1 MLKGEIKMQ
10 KIKGA
15 FPVLITPMDEFQ
27 EINWDGVKQNVNY
40 FIEQKVAGII
50 INGSTGEFVSLSK
63 EERFK
68 MVETV
73 LKEVDGRIPVIVGT
87 AAETTKETIEYTRH
101 AEAHGADC
109 ALIINSYYCKPK
121 EEEIY
126 FHFKEISNVVNI
138 PIMLYNNPFTSGVDM
153 STELMLR
160 IGKECGNVTHIKESS
175 GDIRKARDL
184 VRQGEGAFQ
193 VFCGSE
199 DLVMESYL
207 VGATGWVSVA
217 GNIVPGLVT
226 KMYEHFQNGELEKA
240 WEINDAILPLCEFLE
255 GSGKYVQIVKRSME
269 LHGQAGGPSRY
280 PRLGLTVEEDQ
291 KLQTILSRINGQF
304 DPHLKMR

>member
-1 MLKGEIKMQ
+1 MQ
-10 KIKGA
+10 NIKGA

-27 EINWDGVKQNVNY
+27 EIDWKGVKQNVNY
-40 FIEQKVAGII
+40 FIKKKVAGII

-63 EERFK
+63 EERFN

-87 AAETTKETIEYTRH
+87 AAETTKETIEYTKH

-126 FHFKEISNVVNI
+126 FHFKEISNAVNI

-153 STELMLR
+153 STGLMLR
-160 IGKECGNVTHIKESS
+160 IGKECENVTHIKESS

-207 VGATGWVSVA
+207 VGASGWVSVA

-269 LHGQAGGPSRY
+269 LHGQVGGPSRY
-280 PRLGLTVEEDQ
+280 PRLGLTEEEDQ
-291 KLQTILSRINGQF
+291 KLQTILSEIAA
-304 DPHLKMR
+304 HAAV

>member
-1 MLKGEIKMQ
+1 MK

-15 FPVLITPMDEFQ
+15 FPVLITPMDELQ
-27 EINWDGVKQNVNY
+27 EINWNGVKQNVNY

-63 EERFK
+63 KERFK

-87 AAETTKETIEYTRH
+87 AAETTKETIEYTKH

-126 FHFKEISNVVNI
+126 FHFKEISNAVNI

-160 IGKECGNVTHIKESS
+160 IGKECENVTHIKESS
-175 GDIRKARDL
+175 GDIRKVRDL

-269 LHGQAGGPSRY
+269 LYGQAGGPSRY
-280 PRLGLTVEEDQ
+280 PRLRLTKEEDQ
-291 KLQTILSRINGQF
+291 KLQMIISKIAA
-304 DPHLKMR
+304 HVAV

>member
-1 MLKGEIKMQ
+1 MQ

-27 EINWDGVKQNVNY
+27 EIDWKGVKQNVNY

-63 EERFK
+63 EERFN

-87 AAETTKETIEYTRH
+87 TAETTKETIEYTKH

-126 FHFKEISNVVNI
+126 FHFKEISNAVNI

-160 IGKECGNVTHIKESS
+160 IGKEFENVTHIKESS

-269 LHGQAGGPSRY
+269 LHGQVGGPSRY

-291 KLQTILSRINGQF
+291 KLQTILSEIAA
-304 DPHLKMR
+304 HAVV

>member
-1 MLKGEIKMQ
+1 MQ

-27 EINWDGVKQNVNY
+27 EIDWKGVKQNVNY

-63 EERFK
+63 EERFN

-87 AAETTKETIEYTRH
+87 AAETTKETIEYTKH

-126 FHFKEISNVVNI
+126 FHFKEISNAVNI

-160 IGKECGNVTHIKESS
+160 IGKECKNVTHIKESS

-184 VRQGEGAFQ
+184 VKQGEGAFQ

-207 VGATGWVSVA
+207 VGASGWVSVA

-280 PRLGLTVEEDQ
+280 PRLGLTEEEDQ
-291 KLQTILSRINGQF
+291 KLQTIISKIAA
-304 DPHLKMR
+304 HTAV

>member
-1 MLKGEIKMQ
+1 MQ

-87 AAETTKETIEYTRH
+87 AAETTKETIEYTKY
-101 AEAHGADC
+101 AEAYGADC

-126 FHFKEISNVVNI
+126 FHFKEISNAVNI

-280 PRLGLTVEEDQ
+280 PRLGLTIEEDQ

>member
-1 MLKGEIKMQ
+1 MK

-27 EINWDGVKQNVNY
+27 EINWNGVKQNVNY
-40 FIEQKVAGII
+40 FINQKVAGII

-87 AAETTKETIEYTRH
+87 AAETTKETIEYTKH

-126 FHFKEISNVVNI
+126 FHFKEISSAVNI

-160 IGKECGNVTHIKESS
+160 IGKECENVTHIKESS

-280 PRLGLTVEEDQ
+280 PRLRLTEEEDQ
-291 KLQTILSRINGQF
+291 KFQMIISKIAA
-304 DPHLKMR
+304 HAAV

>member
-1 MLKGEIKMQ
+1 MKN
-10 KIKGA
+10 IKGA

-27 EINWDGVKQNVNY
+27 EINWNGVKQNVNY
-40 FIEQKVAGII
+40 FINQKVAGII

-87 AAETTKETIEYTRH
+87 AAETTKETIEYTKH
-101 AEAHGADC
+101 AEAYGADC

-126 FHFKEISNVVNI
+126 FHFKEISNAVNI

-160 IGKECGNVTHIKESS
+160 IGKECENVTHIKESS

-217 GNIVPGLVT
+217 GNIIPGLVT

-240 WEINDAILPLCEFLE
+240 WEINDGILPLCEFLE

-280 PRLGLTVEEDQ
+280 PRLGLTEEEDQ
-291 KLQTILSRINGQF
+291 KLQMIISKIAAQAAV
-304 DPHLKMR
+304 

>member
-1 MLKGEIKMQ
+1 MR

-87 AAETTKETIEYTRH
+87 AAETTKETIEYTKH

-126 FHFKEISNVVNI
+126 FHFKEISNAVNK

-160 IGKECGNVTHIKESS
+160 IGKECENVTHIKESS

-184 VRQGEGAFQ
+184 VRQSEGAFQ

-207 VGATGWVSVA
+207 VGASGWVSVA

-280 PRLGLTVEEDQ
+280 PRLGLTVDEDQ
-291 KLQTILSRINGQF
+291 KLQTILSNIAA
-304 DPHLKMR
+304 HAAV

>member
-1 MLKGEIKMQ
+1 MQ

-27 EINWDGVKQNVNY
+27 EIDWKGVKQNVNY

-63 EERFK
+63 EERFN

-87 AAETTKETIEYTRH
+87 AAETTKETIEYTKH

-126 FHFKEISNVVNI
+126 FHFKEISNAVNI

-160 IGKECGNVTHIKESS
+160 IGKECKNVTHIKESS

-207 VGATGWVSVA
+207 VGASGWVSVA

-226 KMYEHFQNGELEKA
+226 KMYEHFQNDELEKA
-240 WEINDAILPLCEFLE
+240 WEMNDAILPLCEFLE

-269 LHGQAGGPSRY
+269 LHGQVGGPSRY
-280 PRLGLTVEEDQ
+280 PRLGLTEEEDQ
-291 KLQTILSRINGQF
+291 KLQAILLEIAA
-304 DPHLKMR
+304 HAAV

>member
-1 MLKGEIKMQ
+1 MVKGEINMK

-15 FPVLITPMDEFQ
+15 FPVLITPMDELQ
-27 EINWDGVKQNVNY
+27 EINWNGVKQNVNY

-87 AAETTKETIEYTRH
+87 AAETTKETIEYTKH

-126 FHFKEISNVVNI
+126 FHFKEISNAVNI

-160 IGKECGNVTHIKESS
+160 IGKECENVTHIKESS

-207 VGATGWVSVA
+207 VGASGWVSVA

-280 PRLGLTVEEDQ
+280 PRLRLTEEEDQ
-291 KLQTILSRINGQF
+291 KLQTILSKIAA
-304 DPHLKMR
+304 LAAV

>member
-1 MLKGEIKMQ
+1 MKN
-10 KIKGA
+10 IKGA

-27 EINWDGVKQNVNY
+27 EINWNGVKQNVNY
-40 FIEQKVAGII
+40 FINQKVAGII

-87 AAETTKETIEYTRH
+87 AAETTKETIEYTKH

-126 FHFKEISNVVNI
+126 FHFKEISNAVNI

-153 STELMLR
+153 STDLMLR
-160 IGKECGNVTHIKESS
+160 IGKECENVTHIKESS

-280 PRLGLTVEEDQ
+280 PRLGLTEEEDQ
-291 KLQTILSRINGQF
+291 KLQMIISKLL
-304 DPHLKMR
+304 LKQLFKKEEIIYVNDKH

>member
-1 MLKGEIKMQ
+1 MQ

-27 EINWDGVKQNVNY
+27 EIDWKGVKQNVNY

-63 EERFK
+63 EERFN

-87 AAETTKETIEYTRH
+87 AAETTKETIEYTKH

-126 FHFKEISNVVNI
+126 FHFKEISNAVNI

-160 IGKECGNVTHIKESS
+160 IGKECENVTHIKESS
-175 GDIRKARDL
+175 GDVRKARDL
-184 VRQGEGAFQ
+184 VRQGKGAFQ

-207 VGATGWVSVA
+207 VGASGWVSVA

-280 PRLGLTVEEDQ
+280 PRLGLTEEEDQ
-291 KLQTILSRINGQF
+291 KLQTILSEIAA
-304 DPHLKMR
+304 HAAV

>member
-1 MLKGEIKMQ
+1 MQ
-10 KIKGA
+10 NIKGA

-27 EINWDGVKQNVNY
+27 EIDWKGVKQNVNY
-40 FIEQKVAGII
+40 FIKKKVAGII

-63 EERFK
+63 EERFN

-87 AAETTKETIEYTRH
+87 AAETTKETIEYTKH

-126 FHFKEISNVVNI
+126 FHFKEISNAVNI

-160 IGKECGNVTHIKESS
+160 IGKECENVTHIKESS

-207 VGATGWVSVA
+207 VGASGWVSVA

-269 LHGQAGGPSRY
+269 LHGQVGGPSRY
-280 PRLGLTVEEDQ
+280 PRLGLTEEEDQ
-291 KLQTILSRINGQF
+291 KLQTILSEIAAYAAV
-304 DPHLKMR
+304 

>member
-1 MLKGEIKMQ
+1 MKN
-10 KIKGA
+10 IKGA

-27 EINWDGVKQNVNY
+27 EINWNGVKQNVNY
-40 FIEQKVAGII
+40 FIDQKVAGII

-87 AAETTKETIEYTRH
+87 AAETTKETIEYTKH

-126 FHFKEISNVVNI
+126 FHFKEISNAVNI
-138 PIMLYNNPFTSGVDM
+138 PIMLYNNPFTSGVNM

-160 IGKECGNVTHIKESS
+160 IGKECENVTHIKESS

-280 PRLGLTVEEDQ
+280 PRLGLTEEEYQ
-291 KLQTILSRINGQF
+291 KLQMIISKIAA
-304 DPHLKMR
+304 HAAV

>member
-1 MLKGEIKMQ
+1 MQ
-10 KIKGA
+10 TIKGA

-27 EINWDGVKQNVNY
+27 EINWNGVKQNVNY

-63 EERFK
+63 EERFN

-87 AAETTKETIEYTRH
+87 AAETTKETIEYTKH
-101 AEAHGADC
+101 AEAHGADY

-126 FHFKEISNVVNI
+126 FHFKEISNAVNI

-160 IGKECGNVTHIKESS
+160 IGKECENVTHIKESS

-269 LHGQAGGPSRY
+269 LQGQAGGPSRY
-280 PRLGLTVEEDQ
+280 PRLGLTEEEDQ
-291 KLQTILSRINGQF
+291 KLQTILAEIAA
-304 DPHLKMR
+304 HAAV

>member
-1 MLKGEIKMQ
+1 MQ
-10 KIKGA
+10 NIKGA
-15 FPVLITPMDEFQ
+15 FSVLITPMDEFQ
-27 EINWDGVKQNVNY
+27 EIDWKGVKQNVNY
-40 FIEQKVAGII
+40 FIEKKVAGII

-63 EERFK
+63 EERFN

-87 AAETTKETIEYTRH
+87 AAETTKETIEYTKH

-126 FHFKEISNVVNI
+126 FHFKEISNAVNI

-160 IGKECGNVTHIKESS
+160 IGKECENVTHIKESS

-269 LHGQAGGPSRY
+269 LHGQVGGPSRY
-280 PRLGLTVEEDQ
+280 PRLGLTEEEDQ
-291 KLQTILSRINGQF
+291 KLQTILSEIAA
-304 DPHLKMR
+304 HVAV

>member
-10 KIKGA
+10 NIKGA

-27 EINWDGVKQNVNY
+27 EVDWKGVKQNVNY
-40 FIEQKVAGII
+40 FIEKKVAGII

-63 EERFK
+63 EERFN

-87 AAETTKETIEYTRH
+87 AAETTKETIEYTKH

-126 FHFKEISNVVNI
+126 FHFKEISNAVNI
-138 PIMLYNNPFTSGVDM
+138 PIMLYNNPFTSGVNM
-153 STELMLR
+153 SAELMLR
-160 IGKECGNVTHIKESS
+160 IGKECENVTHIKESS

-207 VGATGWVSVA
+207 VGASGWVSVA

-269 LHGQAGGPSRY
+269 LHGQVGGPSRY
-280 PRLGLTVEEDQ
+280 PRLGLTEEEDQ
-291 KLQTILSRINGQF
+291 KLQTILSEIAA
-304 DPHLKMR
+304 HAAV

>member
-1 MLKGEIKMQ
+1 MQ

-27 EINWDGVKQNVNY
+27 EIDWKGVKQNVNY

-63 EERFK
+63 EERFN

-87 AAETTKETIEYTRH
+87 AAETTKETIEYTKH

-126 FHFKEISNVVNI
+126 FHFKEISNAVNI
-138 PIMLYNNPFTSGVDM
+138 PMMLYNNPFTSGVDM

-160 IGKECGNVTHIKESS
+160 IGKECENVTHIKESS

-184 VRQGEGAFQ
+184 VRQGQDAFQ

-240 WEINDAILPLCEFLE
+240 WEMNDAILPLCEFLE

-280 PRLGLTVEEDQ
+280 PRLGLTEEEDQ
-291 KLQTILSRINGQF
+291 KLQTILLEIAA
-304 DPHLKMR
+304 HAAV

>member
-1 MLKGEIKMQ
+1 MQ

-73 LKEVDGRIPVIVGT
+73 LKEIDGRIPVIVGT
-87 AAETTKETIEYTRH
+87 AAETTKETIEYTKH

-126 FHFKEISNVVNI
+126 FHFKEISNAVNI

-160 IGKECGNVTHIKESS
+160 IGKECENVTHIKESS

-184 VRQGEGAFQ
+184 VRQSEGAFQ

-207 VGATGWVSVA
+207 VGASGWVSVA

-280 PRLGLTVEEDQ
+280 PRLGLTADEDQ
-291 KLQTILSRINGQF
+291 KLQMILSNIAA
-304 DPHLKMR
+304 HAAV

>member
-1 MLKGEIKMQ
+1 MQ
-10 KIKGA
+10 NIKGA

-27 EINWDGVKQNVNY
+27 EIDWKGVKQNVNY
-40 FIEQKVAGII
+40 FIKKKVAGII

-63 EERFK
+63 EERFN

-87 AAETTKETIEYTRH
+87 AAETTKETIEYTKH

-126 FHFKEISNVVNI
+126 FHFKEISNAVNI

-153 STELMLR
+153 STELMLS
-160 IGKECGNVTHIKESS
+160 IGKECENVTHIKESS

-207 VGATGWVSVA
+207 VGASGWVSVA

-269 LHGQAGGPSRY
+269 LHGQVGGPSRY
-280 PRLGLTVEEDQ
+280 PRLGLTEEEDQ
-291 KLQTILSRINGQF
+291 KLQTILSEIAA
-304 DPHLKMR
+304 HAAV

>member
-1 MLKGEIKMQ
+1 MQ

-27 EINWDGVKQNVNY
+27 EIDWKGVKQNVNY

-63 EERFK
+63 EERFN

-87 AAETTKETIEYTRH
+87 AAETTKETIEYTKH

-126 FHFKEISNVVNI
+126 FHFKEISNAVNI

-160 IGKECGNVTHIKESS
+160 IGKECENVTHIKESS

-184 VRQGEGAFQ
+184 VRKGEGAFQ

-207 VGATGWVSVA
+207 VGASGWVSVA

-226 KMYEHFQNGELEKA
+226 KMYEHFQNGELDKA

-269 LHGQAGGPSRY
+269 LHGQVGGPSRY

-291 KLQTILSRINGQF
+291 NLQTILSEIAA
-304 DPHLKMR
+304 HAAV

>member
-1 MLKGEIKMQ
+1 MQ
-10 KIKGA
+10 NIKGA

-27 EINWDGVKQNVNY
+27 EIDWKGVKQNVNY

-63 EERFK
+63 EERFN

-87 AAETTKETIEYTRH
+87 AAETTKETIEYTKH

-126 FHFKEISNVVNI
+126 FHFKEISNAVNI

-160 IGKECGNVTHIKESS
+160 IGKECENVTHIKESS

-207 VGATGWVSVA
+207 VGASGWVSVA

-240 WEINDAILPLCEFLE
+240 WEMNDAILPLCEFLE

-269 LHGQAGGPSRY
+269 LHGQVGGPSRY
-280 PRLGLTVEEDQ
+280 PRLGLTEEEDQ
-291 KLQTILSRINGQF
+291 KLQTILSGIAA
-304 DPHLKMR
+304 HAAV

>member
-1 MLKGEIKMQ
+1 MR

-87 AAETTKETIEYTRH
+87 AAETTKETIEYTKH

-126 FHFKEISNVVNI
+126 FHFKEISNAVNI

-160 IGKECGNVTHIKESS
+160 IGKECKNVTHIKESS

-193 VFCGSE
+193 VFYGSE

-226 KMYEHFQNGELEKA
+226 KMYEHFQNDELEKA

-280 PRLGLTVEEDQ
+280 PRLGLTADEDQ
-291 KLQTILSRINGQF
+291 KLQTILSNIAA
-304 DPHLKMR
+304 HAAV

>member
-1 MLKGEIKMQ
+1 MLKGEIRMQ

-27 EINWDGVKQNVNY
+27 EINWNGVKQNVNY

-87 AAETTKETIEYTRH
+87 AAETTKETIEYTKY
-101 AEAHGADC
+101 AEVHGADC

-126 FHFKEISNVVNI
+126 FHFKEISNAVNI

-160 IGKECGNVTHIKESS
+160 IGKECENVTHIKESS

-184 VRQGEGAFQ
+184 VRQSEGAFQ

-280 PRLGLTVEEDQ
+280 PRLGLTIEEDQ
-291 KLQTILSRINGQF
+291 KLQTILSRINGQY
-304 DPHLKMR
+304 DSYLKMR

>member
-1 MLKGEIKMQ
+1 MKS
-10 KIKGA
+10 IKGA

-87 AAETTKETIEYTRH
+87 AAETTKETIEYTKH

-126 FHFKEISNVVNI
+126 FHFKEISNAVNI

-153 STELMLR
+153 STDLMLR
-160 IGKECGNVTHIKESS
+160 IGKECENVTHIKESS

-226 KMYEHFQNGELEKA
+226 KCMS
-240 WEINDAILPLCEFLE
+240 I
-255 GSGKYVQIVKRSME
+255 S
-269 LHGQAGGPSRY
+269 
-280 PRLGLTVEEDQ
+280 
-291 KLQTILSRINGQF
+291 
-304 DPHLKMR
+304 KMVN

>member
-1 MLKGEIKMQ
+1 MEKGEIRMK

-15 FPVLITPMDEFQ
+15 FPVLITPMDELQ
-27 EINWDGVKQNVNY
+27 EINWNGVKQNVNY
-40 FIEQKVAGII
+40 FIVQKVAGII

-87 AAETTKETIEYTRH
+87 AAETTKETIEYTKH

-126 FHFKEISNVVNI
+126 FHFKEISNAVNI

-153 STELMLR
+153 STDLMLR
-160 IGKECGNVTHIKESS
+160 IGKECENVTHIKESS

-280 PRLGLTVEEDQ
+280 PRLGLTEEEDQ
-291 KLQTILSRINGQF
+291 KLQMLISKIAT
-304 DPHLKMR
+304 HAAV

>member
-1 MLKGEIKMQ
+1 MQ

-40 FIEQKVAGII
+40 FINQNVAGII

-87 AAETTKETIEYTRH
+87 AAETTKETIEYTKH
-101 AEAHGADC
+101 VEAHGADC

-126 FHFKEISNVVNI
+126 FHFKEISNAVNI

-160 IGKECGNVTHIKESS
+160 IGKECENVTHIKESS

-226 KMYEHFQNGELEKA
+226 KMYEHFKNDELEKA

-280 PRLGLTVEEDQ
+280 PRLGLTEEEDQ
-291 KLQTILSRINGQF
+291 KLQTILLEIAA
-304 DPHLKMR
+304 HAAV

>member
-1 MLKGEIKMQ
+1 MQ
-10 KIKGA
+10 NIKGA

-27 EINWDGVKQNVNY
+27 EIDWKGVKQNVNY
-40 FIEQKVAGII
+40 FIEKKVAGII

-63 EERFK
+63 EERFN

-87 AAETTKETIEYTRH
+87 AAETTKETIEYTKH

-126 FHFKEISNVVNI
+126 FHFKEISNAVNI

-160 IGKECGNVTHIKESS
+160 IGKECENVTHIKESS

-207 VGATGWVSVA
+207 VGASGWVSVA

-226 KMYEHFQNGELEKA
+226 KMYEHFQSGELEKA

-269 LHGQAGGPSRY
+269 LHGQVGGPSRY
-280 PRLGLTVEEDQ
+280 PRLGLTEEEDQ
-291 KLQTILSRINGQF
+291 KLQTILSEIAA
-304 DPHLKMR
+304 HAAV